1 MNFSDIKDGNHL
13 LVLPLEGQM
22 QFHNIGRMSLEEAGI
37 LATELLG
44 LPIALMT
51 EHKTPYA
58 EVLPTII
65 VYHSGQ
71 DGRYEVNHQAAAGLG
86 ALGID
91 HEYQGDVVLLFMEG
105 MTA

>member
-22 QFHNIGRMSLEEAGI
+22 QFHNIGHMTLEEAGI

-58 EVLPTII
+58 EILPTII

-71 DGRYEVNHQAAAGLG
+71 DGRYEVNYQAAAGLG
-86 ALGID
+86 ALGVD
-91 HEYQGDVVLLFMEG
+91 QEYQGDVVLLFMEG
-105 MTA
+105 MVA

>member
-22 QFHNIGRMSLEEAGI
+22 QFHNIGHMTLEEAGI

-44 LPIALMT
+44 LPIA
-51 EHKTPYA
+51 PYA

-71 DGRYEVNHQAAAGLG
+71 DGRYEVNYQAAAGLG
-86 ALGID
+86 ALGVD
-91 HEYQGDVVLLFMEG
+91 QEYQGDVVLLFMEG
-105 MTA
+105 MVA